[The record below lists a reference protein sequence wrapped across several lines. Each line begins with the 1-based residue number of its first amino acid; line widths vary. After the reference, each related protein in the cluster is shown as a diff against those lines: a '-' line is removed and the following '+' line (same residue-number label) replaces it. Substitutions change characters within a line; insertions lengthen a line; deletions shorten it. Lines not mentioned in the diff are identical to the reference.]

1 MDWEREASVFEKTTT
16 FFLPV
21 WLFSI
26 KVSLHNPCLWLQ
38 GQEKI
43 QLWSVCVTMVRLL
56 YPKFWALHI
65 WRGKTCRKT
74 QSHWDRNP
82 VFPVSLLFQLP
93 LSTISVR
100 SPPVDIGISRQVLD
114 RTKDKVT
121 IVVPIKTL
129 QGVENRESQFYGFSL
144 LRSHVSLGILGAYQR
159 QILFLPG
166 YDQYLS
172 LDTTF

>member
-1 MDWEREASVFEKTTT
+1 MLRWLGCSILNSGPYIYGEEKPVGKPKATETET
-16 FFLPV
+16 LCFLSP
-21 WLFSI
+21 FYSNFHSAP
-26 KVSLHNPCLWLQ
+26 SLEE
-38 GQEKI
+38 G
-43 QLWSVCVTMVRLL
+43 
-56 YPKFWALHI
+56 
-65 WRGKTCRKT
+65 
-74 QSHWDRNP
+74 
-82 VFPVSLLFQLP
+82 
-93 LSTISVR
+93 
-100 SPPVDIGISRQVLD
+100 PPVDIGISRQVLD

-159 QILFLPG
+159 QILFLPA